1 MRQADLTNPA
11 LPLPVANWTLCLE
24 VAEHI
29 PKHLEAAFLA
39 NVAKTNSRGLV
50 LSWANQPGNGH
61 VNNRA
66 PKQVVERLQQLG
78 YVAPA
83 PNLNVIK
90 PYNEITISSVDT
102 TVEPS
107 FPLVFES
114 LKRRLLPPGR
124 FSEINWN
131 RNSRL
136 VRGALK

>member
-61 VNNRA
+61 VNNKA

-83 PNLNVIK
+83 PNLNVI
-90 PYNEITISSVDT
+90 
-102 TVEPS
+102 
-107 FPLVFES
+107 FPFFFES
-114 LKRRLLPPGR
+114 CEK
-124 FSEINWN
+124 
-131 RNSRL
+131 
-136 VRGALK
+136 GAYFPRAGSLRDQLESQLTTR